1 MWPFAAKEKGSDVA
15 TVETAATVA
24 TEEHVAPTATLDS
37 SRDASE
43 SAPNAASPAA
53 GDASEARSSDPPAA
67 TTKTLNEQVVD
78 ELKKVYD
85 PEIPVNIYDLG
96 LVYSVEIDSANV
108 VSVKMTLT
116 APGCPVAGSL
126 PGEVERRVRDVPGV
140 TDAKVELVWDPP
152 WHPGMMSKLARV
164 MLGM

>member
-1 MWPFAAKEKGSDVA
+1 MDVEAVA
-15 TVETAATVA
+15 TVTTQTEPGTAV
-24 TEEHVAPTATLDS
+24 
-37 SRDASE
+37 
-43 SAPNAASPAA
+43 
-53 GDASEARSSDPPAA
+53 SSDAAKVKGGEPPAEPG
-67 TTKTLNEQVVD
+67 KTLNEQVVD
-78 ELKKVYD
+78 GLKKVYD

-96 LVYSVEIDSANV
+96 LVYSVEIDPTNV

-126 PGEVERRVRDVPGV
+126 PGEVERRVREVPGV